1 MQNKLLLTSSLILQK
16 AVIKHYIM
24 RIHSCRTRFH
34 VLFKEALMDNFYE
47 MKDEDELEDMKVL
60 QPLQPGLAELMGFPD
75 IDEAA
80 MIH

>member
-1 MQNKLLLTSSLILQK
+1 
-16 AVIKHYIM
+16 
-24 RIHSCRTRFH
+24 
-34 VLFKEALMDNFYE
+34 MDNFYE